1 MEKKIDVSTNVNI
14 TEYIYIDDLD
24 LCGLLGNLMDNAI
37 EACERIEKDRFINI
51 KIITTKKN
59 LIILIQNSM
68 NGNIE
73 LKDNEYFSSKKK
85 GLLGRGIMQINKI
98 VDQYNGVVT
107 RKHDNYIF
115 ETKIVMENS
124 NKTI

>member
-1 MEKKIDVSTNVNI
+1 
-14 TEYIYIDDLD
+14 
-24 LCGLLGNLMDNAI
+24 MDNAI